1 MRLDLTADREEDIT
15 VPRDEEAQWG
25 TVHTAKTWLA
35 HPKTLRLTTRPRPA
49 RNSEGSRPRVFNRIS
64 RSCQMPSIVFSVQ
77 RDIEDLAKTMVNDSL
92 LPLFRQLHPEKSGW
106 DLSLVNLCATNMA
119 IAGTESKDG
128 IGRDIG
134 RMFRQQDDVLK
145 DWRIVDTDMVPPHRP
160 RSPEADSIKDTDTQ
174 QQLDTLDCSPWNG
187 PEDTYEAMQDSNTV
201 NNAWYNEAESA
212 APGEACTICGV
223 MMPLFAVAAHQRF
236 HSLSD

>member
-15 VPRDEEAQWG
+15 VPRDEEAQQG
-25 TVHTAKTWLA
+25 SGETTKSWLA
-35 HPKTLRLTTRPRPA
+35 HPKTLRLTTRPRPP
-49 RNSEGSRPRVFNRIS
+49 RDSDGNRLRVFNRIS
-64 RSCQMPSIVFSVQ
+64 RSCQMPSIVFSVR
-77 RDIEDLAKTMVNDSL
+77 RDIEDLATTIVNDSL

-145 DWRIVDTDMVPPHRP
+145 EWKVEDVDVMPPQKLE
-160 RSPEADSIKDTDTQ
+160 SPDTYSSRDVNPQ
-174 QQLDTLDCSPWNG
+174 QQAEKLNCSPWNG
-187 PEDTYEAMQDSNTV
+187 PEDTYESTQDSRTV
-201 NNAWYNEAESA
+201 DDAWYSEAEAA
-212 APGEACTICGV
+212 APGDVCTTCGV
-223 MMPLFAVAAHQRF
+223 TMPLFAMAAHQRF
-236 HSLSD
+236 HSLPD